1 MDLTIVIPA
10 YNEAKRLPPT
20 LAQLEWYARRVQFAV
35 EIIVVDDGSTDGT
48 KQIVVQGKYPHVRV
62 LSLEKNTGK
71 FGAFRSG
78 VLQAKSEWTLLYDAD
93 GATPITVLDQW
104 VSELDQY
111 DGLLGSRRVTNA
123 NITVQQS
130 LPRQVLGRTSY
141 WVIRSF
147 TGVTYKDTQ
156 CGFKLFRTNL
166 LKKAVQQMQLTRFAG
181 DVELIYLLQ
190 LLGAR
195 LKEMPVEWHDVPN
208 SKVRLRDYLHSFQD
222 IMRIRS
228 NRKRGVYFKT
238 K

>member
-1 MDLTIVIPA
+1 MNLTIVVPA
-10 YNEAKRLPPT
+10 YNEAKRLPST
-20 LAQLEWYARRVQFAV
+20 LAQLEWYARRVQFAI

-48 KQIVVQGKYPHVRV
+48 KQIVGQGKYPHVQLV
-62 LSLEKNTGK
+62 SLEKNAGK
-71 FGAFRSG
+71 FAAFRAG
-78 VLQAKSEWTLLYDAD
+78 ALQANSEWVLLYDAD

-104 VSELDQY
+104 LPELEQY
-111 DGLLGSRRVTNA
+111 DGLLGSRQVAGA

-130 LPRQVLGRTSY
+130 FPRHVLGRWSY
-141 WVIRSF
+141 HVIRIF
-147 TGVTYKDTQ
+147 TGVMYKDTQ
-156 CGFKLFRTNL
+156 CGFKLFRANL
-166 LKKAVQQMQLTRFAG
+166 LKKAVQQMRLTRFAG

-195 LKEMPVEWHDVPN
+195 LKEVPVEWHDVPN

-228 NRKRGVYFKT
+228 NRKQGLYFK

>member
-1 MDLTIVIPA
+1 MNLTIVVPA
-10 YNEAKRLPPT
+10 YNEAKRLPST
-20 LAQLEWYARRVQFAV
+20 LAQLEWYARRVQFAI

-48 KQIVVQGKYPHVRV
+48 KQIVGQGKYPHVQLV
-62 LSLEKNTGK
+62 SLEKNAGK
-71 FGAFRSG
+71 FAAFRAG
-78 VLQAKSEWTLLYDAD
+78 ALQANSEWILLYDAD

-104 VSELDQY
+104 LPELEQY
-111 DGLLGSRRVTNA
+111 DGLLGSRQVAGA

-130 LPRQVLGRTSY
+130 FPRQVLGRTSY
-141 WVIRSF
+141 WVIRF
-147 TGVTYKDTQ
+147 LTGVTYKDTQ
-156 CGFKLFRTNL
+156 CGFKLFRANL

-208 SKVRLRDYLHSFQD
+208 SKVRLRDYLYSFQD

-228 NRKRGVYFKT
+228 NRKRGLYFK

>member
-1 MDLTIVIPA
+1 MDLTIVVPA

-35 EIIVVDDGSTDGT
+35 EIIVVDDGSSDDT
-48 KQIVVQGKYPHVRV
+48 KQVIVPDKYPHVQLV
-62 LSLEKNTGK
+62 SLEKNAGK
-71 FGAFRSG
+71 FAAFRAG
-78 VLQAKSEWTLLYDAD
+78 VLQANSEWILLYDAD
-93 GATPITVLDQW
+93 GATPITMLDQW
-104 VSELDQY
+104 LPELEQH
-111 DGLLGSRRVTNA
+111 DGLLGSRQVAGA

-130 LPRQVLGRTSY
+130 FPRQVLGRTSY
-141 WVIRSF
+141 WVIRLL
-147 TGVTYKDTQ
+147 TGVTYHDTQ
-156 CGFKLFRTNL
+156 CGFKLFRANL
-166 LKKAVQQMQLTRFAG
+166 LKKAVQQMHLTRFAG

-208 SKVRLRDYLHSFQD
+208 SKVKLVDYFHSFVD

-228 NRKRGVYFKT
+228 NRKRGLYFK